1 MSEVINSL
9 KGQLTGTV
17 MGDDSDFK
25 KFESHIES
33 LKNRVGRILFNGAPT
48 GVEVCHSMH
57 HGGPFPSTTDSR
69 FTSVG
74 TDAIIRFVRPVCY
87 QNCPEFLLPEILRNE
102 NKTGANRLIDGVYS
116 TKSI

>member
-1 MSEVINSL
+1 MCTNQDL
-9 KGQLTGTV
+9 
-17 MGDDSDFK
+17 
-25 KFESHIES
+25 ESNPNIVDI
-33 LKNRVGRILFNGAPT
+33 LQNKVGRLIFNGAPT

-102 NKTGANRLIDGVYS
+102 
-116 TKSI
+116 KSDAFYNINN